1 LKREPHIRCP
11 RCGYRP
17 RAEDRWSCVPSCGTV
32 WHTFW
37 TAGVCPGC
45 RWRWEQ
51 TQCPSCGGLAPHKSW
66 YLEPEDR
73 PAERDSEKER
83 LPG

>member
-1 LKREPHIRCP
+1 M
-11 RCGYRP
+11 
-17 RAEDRWSCVPSCGTV
+17 

-51 TQCPSCGGLAPHKSW
+51 TQCPSCGEIAPHKSW
-66 YLEPEDR
+66 YREPEDR
-73 PAERDSEKER
+73 PAERDPEQER